1 MWFTLDIILLLYCLL
16 CFCKMVIWIITCMQC
31 FHSMWVI
38 IILFSSVN
46 PSWNIVVLNIMSQC
60 WHAFAISSAHNKS
73 LYRRPRNVYLI
84 NIRIIS
90 FTFLRIMQTNST
102 HKAANTFTKQQGK
115 LRQTCCT
122 TSSACF
128 SLKDNSDSFLFSCS
142 HSASCKIQRGHYS
155 NS

>member
-1 MWFTLDIILLLYCLL
+1 MYAVLSFNVSDN
-16 CFCKMVIWIITCMQC
+16 
-31 FHSMWVI
+31 
-38 IILFSSVN
+38 LFSSVN
-46 PSWNIVVLNIMSQC
+46 PSWNIVKLNIMSQC
-60 WHAFAISSAHNKS
+60 WHAFVISSAHNKR
-73 LYRRPRNVYLI
+73 LYTRPTNVYLV

-90 FTFLRIMQTNST
+90 FTFLRIMQTNSRT
-102 HKAANTFTKQQGK
+102 KQQACTFTKQQCK

-142 HSASCKIQRGHYS
+142 HSASCKTQRGHYS